1 MLSGGGVS
9 ENKPVLV
16 TGATGYVGGR
26 LVPRLLEKGHRV
38 RAMAR
43 KVDKLIC
50 RPWASHPNATLVQGD
65 VMDSTSLENAVRGCR
80 AAYYLVHAMIAQ
92 KSRYAEADRRGAIN
106 MKTAAQKGGLS
117 QIIYLG
123 GLGDAANPD
132 ITHHLASRHE
142 VADILKSG
150 KVPVT
155 VLRAAMIIG
164 SGSASFEILRYLVE
178 NLPIMI
184 TPRWVRNPT
193 QPIAIENV
201 LGYLIGCLETTETRG
216 GTFDIGGPDVLT
228 YTDLIDLYARQAGLP
243 KRLIIPVPV
252 LTPKLS
258 ALWIHLVTPVPAAIA
273 LPLTEGLR
281 LPTVCSEDRIHS
293 IVHQNLIGAEQ
304 TIRTALDRILENQV
318 ETCWSDAG
326 DLRPPEWAACGDA
339 EYAGGTILSCAY
351 KARLNASADKVWDH
365 VAGIGGQNGYYFGN
379 GLWRL
384 RGLLDRWVGGVG
396 LRRGRR
402 DPVQLRA
409 GDALDF
415 WRVLLVESNRRLTLM
430 AEMKVP
436 GEALLDFQLIPLGP
450 NRTELRMISRFL
462 PRGLGG
468 RLYWAVL
475 YIFHVW
481 IFKGMIN
488 EMAARVGGRRSE
500 APRAFD
506 PHAERACAL
515 PPALETTTR
524 KDD

>member
-1 MLSGGGVS
+1 MLSGGSVS
-9 ENKPVLV
+9 EDKPVLV

-26 LVPRLLEKGHRV
+26 LVPRLLEKGYRV

-43 KVDKLIC
+43 KLDKLEC
-50 RPWASHPNATLVQGD
+50 RPWVSHPNVTLIQGD
-65 VMDSTSLENAVRGCR
+65 VLDQSSLEKATRGCG

-92 KSRYAEADRRGAIN
+92 AGRYAEADRRGALN
-106 MKTAAQKGGLS
+106 MKTAAQKAGLP

-123 GLGDAANPD
+123 GLGEVTHPG

-142 VADILKSG
+142 VADILMSG
-150 KVPVT
+150 DVPVT

-178 NLPIMI
+178 HLPIMI
-184 TPRWVRNPT
+184 TPRWVRTPT
-193 QPIAIENV
+193 QPIAVENV
-201 LGYLIGCLETTETRG
+201 LGYLIGCMENQEARG
-216 GTFDIGGPDVLT
+216 GTFDIGGPDVMT
-228 YTDLIDLYARQAGLP
+228 YTDLIDFYARQAGLP
-243 KRLIIPVPV
+243 KRMIIPVPV

-281 LPTVCSEDRIHS
+281 LPTICKDNRIQS
-293 IVHQNLIGAEQ
+293 MVNQNLVGVEQ
-304 TIRTALDRILENQV
+304 AIRTALDRILENQV

-351 KARLNASADKVWDH
+351 RVRLNARPEKVWPH
-365 VAGIGGQNGYYFGN
+365 VVGIGGQNGYYFGN
-379 GLWRL
+379 LLWSL
-384 RGLLDRWVGGVG
+384 RGLLDRLVGGVG

-402 DPVQLRA
+402 DPVQLLV

-436 GEALLDFQLIPLGP
+436 GDALLDFQLVPLGP

-481 IFKGMIN
+481 IFKGMLDA
-488 EMAARVGGRRSE
+488 MAARAGGRRSE
-500 APRAFD
+500 PPHAFD
-506 PHAERACAL
+506 P
-515 PPALETTTR
+515 
-524 KDD
+524 